1 MRRRASVKYN
11 NAKLRNNMQNHAIIC
26 DLLQHNAIKCKSM
39 QLYEI
44 LISLH
49 CFACFLRARCVMMA
63 IITRSYS
70 PRAQRTGAHGA
81 PSGCRRNARTCT
93 MTSTPARRNVII
105 KVVVTATEA
114 AEIKENAGAARLPLS
129 PYLRTLG
136 LGWTPKSTLDYQAVL
151 ELGKVNA
158 DLGRLG
164 GF

>member
-1 MRRRASVKYN
+1 
-11 NAKLRNNMQNHAIIC
+11 
-26 DLLQHNAIKCKSM
+26 
-39 QLYEI
+39 
-44 LISLH
+44 
-49 CFACFLRARCVMMA
+49 
-63 IITRSYS
+63 
-70 PRAQRTGAHGA
+70 
-81 PSGCRRNARTCT
+81 
-93 MTSTPARRNVII
+93 MTSTQARRNVII

-164 GF
+164 GLLKLWLSERANQGAPAADVRRVLREIEDRQTVLRQIIGRL